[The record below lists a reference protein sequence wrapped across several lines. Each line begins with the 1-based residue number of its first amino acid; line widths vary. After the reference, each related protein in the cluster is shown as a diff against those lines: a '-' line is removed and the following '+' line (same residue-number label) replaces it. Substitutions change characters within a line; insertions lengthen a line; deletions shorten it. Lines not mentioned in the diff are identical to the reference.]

1 MVHGEAIFRNND
13 AVSNNGLVSLGKP
26 TLSAQPSMVVIPHQL
41 TSDSR
46 KVLVGC
52 KVNYMRGIPIMHES
66 LLKCREWRFHLP
78 KSNFGNPH
86 AVTDLWVNSEV
97 DGNIEITGFYF
108 GTRPYGSP
116 QSRFEPLIMFRMTS
130 KTDGRSKISGW
141 FLVFFGIFTKSL
153 IMIFGLLWALFAKS
167 ERWLWGQI
175 WQLGSW

>member
-1 MVHGEAIFRNND
+1 MVRPF
-13 AVSNNGLVSLGKP
+13 LG
-26 TLSAQPSMVVIPHQL
+26 TMMPSVIMDLFHLENLHWAPNRLWWWFL
-41 TSDSR
+41 TNLPQIR
-46 KVLVGC
+46 EKFMFGC

-141 FLVFFGIFTKSL
+141 FLVFFGIFAKSL

-167 ERWLWGQI
+167 ERWL
-175 WQLGSW
+175 